1 MSTSRVSTI
10 NSVVS
15 SQLLY
20 NLLPRLLKTLIAS
33 TWQYSLQ
40 YLPRREH
47 IVSSQPAETILVSG
61 VCGVCTAKL
70 LRQNYKNGQTVERI
84 Q

>member
-20 NLLPRLLKTLIAS
+20 NLLPLLLKTLIAS
-33 TWQYSLQ
+33 NWQYSLQ

-47 IVSSQPAETILVSG
+47 INCQFPTCRNNTG
-61 VCGVCTAKL
+61 VRCVWGMYSKVATSEL
-70 LRQNYKNGQTVERI
+70 
-84 Q
+84 